1 MARNP
6 FSFLDSE
13 SQESVLLLLLQAII
27 RRSDGEIELSLEE
40 LTAVNDGDSLMRYP
54 NDKGDRLVL
63 RFARRGAAAYFR
75 KGDEPSQPTTRVVR
89 TPSSS
94 VAPESSPSSPQ
105 PRHAIHDDIDLALR
119 EDEMAQRSKTAQE
132 ARLRQARAEAGA
144 MPWRTRQ

>member
-13 SQESVLLLLLQAII
+13 SQESVLLLLLQALI
-27 RRSDGEIELSLEE
+27 RRSDGQVELSLEE

-54 NDKGDRLVL
+54 SDKGDRLVL
-63 RFARRGAAAYFR
+63 RFARRGAAAYYR
-75 KGDEPSQPTTRVVR
+75 KGDEPSTSTATATRR
-89 TPSSS
+89 PDPS
-94 VAPESSPSSPQ
+94 

-119 EDEMAQRSKTAQE
+119 EEEMAQRAKAQAE
-132 ARLRQARAEAGA
+132 ERLRQARAEAGA